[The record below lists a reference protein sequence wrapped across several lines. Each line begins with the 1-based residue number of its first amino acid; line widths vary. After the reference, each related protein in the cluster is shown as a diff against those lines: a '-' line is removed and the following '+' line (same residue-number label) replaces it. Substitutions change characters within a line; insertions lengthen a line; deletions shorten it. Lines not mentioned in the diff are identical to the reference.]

1 MKKISLLIFCLFI
14 SVSSFSQSDI
24 KRFFKLS
31 APMKIWV
38 LFHPF
43 KVKKSYKISLETN
56 KLADSIAKTN
66 LLDKDGAGGQVD
78 AFRHA
83 YWMMRLKQEVG
94 EKAAR
99 SLGKA
104 HERDNYI
111 TFKKNKKED
120 GVVPDKISSE
130 MDLYNNEEGLKLIS
144 KKSKLTRKAM
154 INRIVI
160 AIRRGKFI
168 VVKKDSQG
176 DFLNC
181 SGGKLSKKEVL
192 GKWKNN
198 KCLEKSNYVY

>member
-1 MKKISLLIFCLFI
+1 M
-14 SVSSFSQSDI
+14 
-24 KRFFKLS
+24 
-31 APMKIWV
+31 
-38 LFHPF
+38 
-43 KVKKSYKISLETN
+43 
-56 KLADSIAKTN
+56 
-66 LLDKDGAGGQVD
+66 LDKDGAGGLVD

-144 KKSKLTRKAM
+144 KKSKLTRKAI

-160 AIRRGKFI
+160 AIRRGKFM

-181 SGGKLSKKEVL
+181 SGEKLSKKEVL
-192 GKWKNN
+192 GKWKND